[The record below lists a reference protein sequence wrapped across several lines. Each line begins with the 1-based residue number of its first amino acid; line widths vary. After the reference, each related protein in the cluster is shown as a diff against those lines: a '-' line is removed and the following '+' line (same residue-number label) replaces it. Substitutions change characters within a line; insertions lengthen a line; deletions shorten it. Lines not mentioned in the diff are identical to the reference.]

1 MGMVLMNLQLLKVFY
16 EVAMCGSLNKVA
28 RHNYVSVSNLSRS
41 IKAIEDETNLVLF
54 KRTRKG
60 MELTHSGE
68 DFLSMVEPVLKKYS
82 QLESAYILN
91 REKPQILKLTL
102 CVHQNSLATQ
112 CLVDFYN
119 KYSSDSEYID
129 IIIDSYHSM
138 DEVVKNMKNKFYML
152 GVVQYSSNL
161 ADEKEESLRLS
172 GMEILASNRRKTYVV
187 LGRKHPLANRDI
199 LTMDELKPYTRI
211 AFIDEKLPDID
222 YCADLFD
229 FNSSNT
235 QRRIL
240 IKERGQLDNIIAGTD
255 GYYLGGG
262 NNGIEILEKYSPCV
276 SIPIANT
283 DIRMM
288 TAIFCRK
295 NEIMKRSAKRYSEI
309 MMELFKKTEE

>member
-1 MGMVLMNLQLLKVFY
+1 MNLQLLKIFY
-16 EVAMCGSLNKVA
+16 EVALCGSLNKVA
-28 RHNYVSVSNLSRS
+28 RHNYVSASNLSRS
-41 IKAIEDETNLVLF
+41 IKTIEDETNLVLF

-68 DFLSMVEPVLKKYS
+68 DFLSMVEPILKKYS
-82 QLESAYILN
+82 QLESIYLSN
-91 REKPQILKLTL
+91 SENPQILKLTL

-129 IIIDSYHSM
+129 IIIDSFHSM

-161 ADEKEESLRLS
+161 SDEKEESLRLN

-187 LGRKHPLANRDI
+187 LGKNHPLANRDI
-199 LTMDELKPYTRI
+199 LTMDELKPYTRV

-229 FNSSNT
+229 FNSSNIH
-235 QRRIL
+235 RRIL
-240 IKERGQLDNIIAGTD
+240 IKERGQIDNIVASTD
-255 GYYLGGG
+255 GYFLGGG
-262 NNGIEILEKYSPCV
+262 NNGIEVLVNHSPCV
-276 SIPIANT
+276 SIPIADT
-283 DIRMM
+283 DIRMV
-288 TAIFCRK
+288 TAIVCRK
-295 NEIMKRSAKRYSEI
+295 NEIMTRSAKRYAE
-309 MMELFKKTEE
+309 MMIKLFKDTEE